1 MVVVKLLGGLG
12 NQMFQYAAGRAV
24 ANRLGVEL
32 LIDISA
38 FESYDLRRFELGSFR
53 IHARVASLSD
63 LNNIGFSNR
72 VPAWILSLLR
82 MMGFLSHQ
90 VVYKESSFTFDENI
104 LKVCPPIYL
113 DGYWQSEQ
121 YFFNL
126 ASDLRQE
133 FTLNQ
138 PLGDANRKI
147 LEQIREPS
155 REAVS
160 LHIRR
165 GDYVSNAHTAQF
177 HGLCSL
183 EYYRLAVD
191 YISKNVSNP
200 HFFIFSDDLEWV
212 RENLLLHHPMTLVDV
227 NDANHGVFDISL
239 MSSCRHHIIANS
251 SFSWWGAWL
260 NSYMEKIVIAPKHWF
275 ADAMLDTSDLIPASW
290 IRL

>member
-12 NQMFQYAAGRAV
+12 NQMFQYAAARSV

-38 FESYDLRRFELGSFR
+38 FESYDLRRYELASFR
-53 IHARVASLSD
+53 IHGRVASLSD
-63 LNNIGFSNR
+63 VNNIGFSNQL
-72 VPAWILSLLR
+72 PAWILCLLR
-82 MMGFLSHQ
+82 MMGFLSHP
-90 VVYKESSFTFDENI
+90 VVYKESSFAFDENI
-104 LKVCPPIYL
+104 LKVSPPIYL

-126 ASDLRQE
+126 ASDLRRE

-138 PLGDANRKI
+138 PLDEVNHKM
-147 LEQIREPS
+147 LEQIQHPS

-165 GDYVSNAHTAQF
+165 GDYVSNAQTAQF

-191 YISKNVSNP
+191 YISENVSNP
-200 HFFIFSDDLEWV
+200 HFFIFSDDLKWV
-212 RENLLLHHPMTLVDV
+212 RENLLLNHPMTLVDV
-227 NDANHGVFDISL
+227 NDANHGVFDITL

-260 NSYMEKIVIAPKHWF
+260 NSYVGKIVIAPKRWF
-275 ADAMLDTSDLIPASW
+275 ADATLDTSDLIPGSW